1 MLVACGHDM
10 VFWVVVQV
18 RKTAQFS
25 EEMGKRKVKKKGVT
39 AKKMDMLDR
48 ESL

>member
-1 MLVACGHDM
+1 
-10 VFWVVVQV
+10 VVVEV

-25 EEMGKRKVKKKGVT
+25 KENGGKEGEEKKGVT
-39 AKKMDMLDR
+39 AKKMDGMDMLVR